1 MAILQV
7 RHSPEPIL
15 RQRTRWIK
23 DLDSSLQKLIDD
35 MIETMGAEYGVGLA
49 ANQVGVPLRLA
60 VVQLPEDEDATVLIN
75 PEIVRSKGE
84 REIDEGCLSMPGYRG
99 RVRRSQK
106 VRAKAL
112 DRHGKV
118 LRIRA
123 ENDLMAQVLEH
134 EIDHLNGTL
143 YSDHLVGNQ
152 LWPVAAEGG
161 EDQDNVTP
169 ATKVSK

>member
-1 MAILQV
+1 MAI
-7 RHSPEPIL
+7 RPIL
-15 RQRTRWIK
+15 EFPHKALRQKARKVRKIDTSVQN
-23 DLDSSLQKLIDD
+23 LVDD
-35 MIETMGAEYGVGLA
+35 MLDTLEVAGGVGLA

-161 EDQDNVTP
+161 EDQDNLTP